1 MKILIKIEEYLPETQ
16 QIVVKFCSSQSEK
29 SIDDV
34 RALAI
39 DLDKLEL
46 FDTELFLESLAL
58 HGQQIID
65 RYKQLQF
72 GEDIEN
78 SPLDIT
84 KLVGRTIE
92 RQEFPRN
99 KKMIPMRRVEL

>member
-34 RALAI
+34 QAITI

-46 FDTELFLESLAL
+46 FDTELFLESLSIQ
-58 HGQQIID
+58 GQQIID
-65 RYKQLQF
+65 RYQQLQH

-78 SPLDIT
+78 GPLDIS

-92 RQEFPRN
+92 RQQFPRN
-99 KKMIPMRRVEL
+99 KKMIPMRKVEL